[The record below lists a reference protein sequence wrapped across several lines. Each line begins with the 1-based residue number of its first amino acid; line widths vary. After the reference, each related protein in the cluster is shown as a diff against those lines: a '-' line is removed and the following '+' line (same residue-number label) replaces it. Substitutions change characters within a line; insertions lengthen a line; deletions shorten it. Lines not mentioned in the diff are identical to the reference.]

1 MTNEEVKKAILE
13 HLIEINKI
21 MRDYCPEDPYLTMS
35 LNVRGSEY
43 EYISFNNSY
52 WDHSDGKDINATF
65 RKEWRED

>member
-13 HLIEINKI
+13 HLIEIDKI
-21 MRDYCPEDPYLTMS
+21 VREYCPEDPYLTMT

-43 EYISFNNSY
+43 GYISFNNSY
-52 WDHSDGKDINATF
+52 WEHSDSKAINATF